1 MHIHRYESM
10 FLWLAGGMLIVF
22 TAAVLIAVFGLGVQL
37 PSVVDQLPP
46 ADVAAAPGFSAPGL
60 REVYEGHY
68 EAYLVVRAWQF
79 SPAEIEVPAGSTV
92 TFYLAS
98 EDVIHGFK
106 VFDTNINIMVIP
118 GQIAEV
124 TYTFDEPGNYQFY
137 CHEYCGAAHQTMT
150 GVIHVVE
157 N

>member
-10 FLWLAGGMLIVF
+10 FLWLAGGMLVVF
-22 TAAVLIAVFGLGVQL
+22 AAAVLIAVFGLGVQL

-46 ADVAAAPGFSAPGL
+46 ADVATAPGFSTPGL
-60 REVYEGHY
+60 REVYDGHY
-68 EAYLVVRAWQF
+68 EAYLVLRAWQF
-79 SPAEIEVPAGSTV
+79 TPAEIEVPTGSTV

-98 EDVIHGFK
+98 EDITHGFK
-106 VFDTNINIMVIP
+106 VFDTNVNIMVIP
-118 GQIAEV
+118 GQISEV
-124 TYTFDEPGNYQFY
+124 TYTFDEPGDYQFY

-157 N
+157 D